1 MARSYEKTEKFIGWK
16 SYQVRLIR
24 SGRKT
29 MSLEI
34 SRDGEII
41 VRAPWLMPEQ
51 EVRRFLREKEEW
63 IAGKLVLQEQR
74 RSERDRARQAG
85 QGRLSGEEIQNL
97 ARKALEVLPART
109 AYFAG
114 ILGVSYGRITIRNQK
129 SRWGSCSAKGYLNY
143 NCLLMLTPP
152 EIQDY
157 VVVHELCHRLEM
169 NHSPRF
175 WDHVASVLPDYR
187 RRRDWLK
194 KNGSEIIGRMTG

>member
-1 MARSYEKTEKFIGWK
+1 MTRSYERTEKIIGWK
-16 SYQVRLIR
+16 SYYVRLIR

-51 EVRRFLREKEEW
+51 DVRRFLQEKEDW
-63 IAGKLVLQEQR
+63 IGSKLLAQKQR
-74 RSERDRARQAG
+74 REEREQARQDG
-85 QGRLSGEEIQNL
+85 QDRLSREEIQDL
-97 ARKALEVLPART
+97 ARQALEVLPART
-109 AYFAG
+109 AYFARL
-114 ILGVSYGRITIRNQK
+114 LGVSYGRITIRNQK
-129 SRWGSCSAKGYLNY
+129 SRWGSCSAKGNLNY

-187 RRRDWLK
+187 QRRDWLK
-194 KNGSEIIGRMTG
+194 KNGAEIIGRMTG

>member
-1 MARSYEKTEKFIGWK
+1 MTRSYERTEKIIGWK
-16 SYQVRLIR
+16 SYYVRLIR

-51 EVRRFLREKEEW
+51 DVRRFLQEKEDW
-63 IAGKLVLQEQR
+63 IGSKLLAQKQR
-74 RSERDRARQAG
+74 REEREQAMQDG
-85 QGRLSGEEIQNL
+85 QDRLSREEIQDL
-97 ARKALEVLPART
+97 ARQALEVLPART
-109 AYFAG
+109 AYFARL
-114 ILGVSYGRITIRNQK
+114 LGVSYGRITIRNQK
-129 SRWGSCSAKGYLNY
+129 SRWGSCSAKGNLNY

-187 RRRDWLK
+187 QRRDWLK
-194 KNGSEIIGRMTG
+194 KNGAEIIGRMTG